1 MLVVTVDNLS
11 TRYRTLP
18 TDVLARATTFDLYVA
33 NTATRWENRQR
44 DIAEG
49 KIQPKKT
56 KIDDLTRYMDIAKKA
71 HSELPVGKKEEG
83 SDGKSS

>member
-44 DIAEG
+44 DLAEG
-49 KIQPKKT
+49 KIQPKAK
-56 KIDDLTRYMDIAKKA
+56 KNDLSRYMELAKKA
-71 HSELPVGKKEEG
+71 HAERVIDKKGKG
-83 SDGKSS
+83 SDE